1 MFRNFAYLLSLLT
14 ALFLGACG
22 KYSADGPPTPSTQQ
36 IAELT
41 SSIQALGPNID
52 PQEAH
57 RAAQIAFT
65 YPLQLAQQ
73 YQITDPPIIHNI
85 KVNRGTRPRGLCWHW
100 AQDMETRLAQ
110 ENFQTLDLHRAI
122 GNSEKALRIDHSTV
136 VISAKDDGMYDGLVL
151 DPWRW
156 GGKLFWGDP
165 KLDKKYE
172 WIPRQRVFNLK
183 RERRQ
188 TRPQTAG

>member
-36 IAELT
+36 IAELS
-41 SSIQALGPNID
+41 SSIQALGPDID

>member
-1 MFRNFAYLLSLLT
+1 MFRNFAYLLSLMTVFVL
-14 ALFLGACG
+14 AACG
-22 KYSADGPPTPSTQQ
+22 KYSAGPPTPGSNQ
-36 IAELT
+36 IAELAQA
-41 SSIQALGPNID
+41 IQALGPDVD
-52 PQEAH
+52 PEEAQ
-57 RAAQIAFT
+57 RAAYVAFT
-65 YPLQLAQQ
+65 YPLQLARE

-85 KVNRGTRPRGLCWHW
+85 KVNQGLRPRGLCWHW

-110 ENFQTLDLHRAI
+110 ENFKTLDLHRAI

-136 VISAKDDGMYDGLVL
+136 VISAKGDGMYDGLVL

-172 WIPRQRVFNLK
+172 WIPRQKVFELK
-183 RERRQ
+183 RGRLVRHLQ
-188 TRPQTAG
+188 ATG

>member
-1 MFRNFAYLLSLLT
+1 MFRKIAYLLSVLT
-14 ALFLGACG
+14 VLSLAACG
-22 KYSADGPPTPSTQQ
+22 KPAANAPPVPTDSQ
-36 IAELT
+36 ITELAQA
-41 SSIQALGPNID
+41 IQALGPDVD
-52 PQEAH
+52 PEEAR
-57 RAAQIAFT
+57 RAAHIAFT
-65 YPLQLAQQ
+65 YPLQLAKE
-73 YQITDPPIIHNI
+73 YRVTDAPIIHNI

-110 ENFQTLDLHRAI
+110 ENFKTLDLHRAI

-136 VISAKDDGMYDGLVL
+136 VISAKGYGMYDGLVL

-172 WIPRQRVFNLK
+172 WIPRQKVFELK
-183 RERRQ
+183 RQRRQ
-188 TRPQTAG
+188 TRS